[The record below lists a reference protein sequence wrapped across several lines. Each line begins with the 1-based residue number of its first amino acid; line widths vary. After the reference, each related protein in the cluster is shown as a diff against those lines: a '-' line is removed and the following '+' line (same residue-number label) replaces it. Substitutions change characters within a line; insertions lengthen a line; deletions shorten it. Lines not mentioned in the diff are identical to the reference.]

1 MEKELEKLF
10 NELNRLAYEP
20 EYHIYNVKE
29 ANQVIRRHFTKA
41 FELRNSSL
49 QLPSLKELNTEMKQ
63 LSEQLDTDS
72 KQTEKNY
79 FEAGFG
85 YCHHIIDE
93 KLNK

>member
-1 MEKELEKLF
+1 MKNLDEIAKKLGYTDVYHLEQNLELNPEFIEWWEVIKELKINF
-10 NELNRLAYEP
+10 
-20 EYHIYNVKE
+20 ID
-29 ANQVIRRHFTKA
+29 
-41 FELRNSSL
+41 SSL

-63 LSEQLDTDS
+63 LSEKLDTDS
-72 KQTEKNY
+72 KQTEKIY

>member
-1 MEKELEKLF
+1 MKKQIEEIVGKIESGHL
-10 NELNRLAYEP
+10 EP
-20 EYHIYNVKE
+20 EE
-29 ANQVIRRHFTKA
+29 ATEA
-41 FELRNSSL
+41 LLLLCSSSL

-63 LSEQLDTDS
+63 LSEKLDTDS
-72 KQTEKNY
+72 KQTEKIY